1 MAGLKDLTTV
11 WQSIKEMDLRPIRD
25 EALQEVRLAILG
37 RVATPKQELA
47 WQMRRD
53 PHLPNEETLTPILIL
68 DYEGD
73 DAILKPALEVDL
85 LILLIPADVPDASS
99 EQKLAQKWL
108 DSGRKL
114 LILVDHSHQPERAN
128 QVLDKGVWLGIGKQQ
143 VLFGDLRDQAFYLQQ
158 FVPAVLE
165 AIPHKHLALAR
176 QFPLF
181 RHQVSHQLIGEGC
194 LTNATY
200 AFSTGLAEIVPGLNI
215 PLNVADVVILTK
227 NQAFLAY
234 RLGLALGLSTRWQD
248 YVTEFGGVLG
258 SGFFWRQLARQLI
271 GLIPAWG
278 IIPKVA
284 IAYAGTYVVG
294 RVILQWYLT
303 GKKLTPQQMRQLY
316 AEALHKGKAW
326 AKSMLEKAPKPRLIK
341 RKPALRE
348 LPLPVEPFEGARS
361 CPNCGKN
368 NANEARFCQ
377 YCGTPFEPSPS
388 AHSS

>member
-1 MAGLKDLTTV
+1 MAGLKDLGNV
-11 WQSIKEMDLRPIRD
+11 WQSIKEMDLRPIRE
-25 EALQEVRLAILG
+25 EALQAIHLAIIG
-37 RVATPKQELA
+37 RAGTPKQELA

-53 PHLPNEETLTPILIL
+53 PHRPTQETLTPILIL

-73 DAILKPALEVDL
+73 DSALTPALEADL
-85 LILLIPADVPDASS
+85 LILLALAEFTEFSM

-108 DSGRKL
+108 DSGRRL
-114 LILVDHSHQPERAN
+114 LVIVHSAN
-128 QVLDKGVWLGIGKQQ
+128 PSQLEVQTSHPALFPGIAKGRLLLGD
-143 VLFGDLRDQAFYLQQ
+143 VRDTNFLLGR

-165 AIPHKHLALAR
+165 ALPHKSLALAR

-181 RHQVSHQLIGEGC
+181 RDQVSRQLLSEGC

-215 PLNVADVVILTK
+215 PLNVADVVVLTK
-227 NQAFLAY
+227 NQAFMAY

-258 SGFFWRQLARQLI
+258 SGFFWRQVARQLI

-303 GKKLTPQQMRQLY
+303 GKQLTPQQMRQLY
-316 AEALHKGKAW
+316 AEAFQKGKAW
-326 AKSMLEKAPKPRLIK
+326 AKNLLEKVPKPSLLR
-341 RKPALRE
+341 RKPQVKELALPSE
-348 LPLPVEPFEGARS
+348 PLKTFRA
-361 CPNCGKN
+361 CPNCGKHN
-368 NANEARFCQ
+368 DAEAHFCQ
-377 YCGTPFEPSPS
+377 YCGSRLEDMHTGNQS
-388 AHSS
+388 